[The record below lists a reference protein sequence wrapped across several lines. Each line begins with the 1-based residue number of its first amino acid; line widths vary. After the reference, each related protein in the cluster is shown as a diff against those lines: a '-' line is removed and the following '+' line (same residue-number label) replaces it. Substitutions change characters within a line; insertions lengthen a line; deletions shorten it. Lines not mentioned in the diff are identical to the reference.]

1 VGNFVYSFQGA
12 FEHGGMDSTSAFQ
25 TVEIMFAGL
34 ALVLML
40 LPVIF
45 INERRYAGYSVSS
58 ERMWQ
63 ALKSSLK
70 NRNFTRF
77 LVSELLY
84 NVCQTIIQMGIVY
97 YVVTL
102 LGLEKEVTSWL
113 MFLMFVFSFVFY
125 PFITMA
131 AIKLEKKR
139 VLIFGF
145 VLLAVL
151 FVAFS
156 LMGVLPLP
164 GLIFAVVT
172 VVVAAVPIAIFTIVP
187 NAIVA
192 DIAEADGIETGNF
205 KAGMFFGVRSFESN
219 LGISIAN
226 ILFPSLLTLGM
237 SVQHPV
243 GIRMSA
249 IVSVFIC
256 LAGMAVFFLYNERDV
271 LKSLA
276 KKEKLSAV
284 ELKAIGE
291 EPGGR

>member
-1 VGNFVYSFQGA
+1 
-12 FEHGGMDSTSAFQ
+12 M
-25 TVEIMFAGL
+25 
-34 ALVLML
+34 ALVLMF
-40 LPVIF
+40 LPVF
-45 INERRYAGYSVSS
+45 FLNEHRYAAYSVSN
-58 ERMWQ
+58 EGTWQ

-97 YVVTL
+97 YIVTL
-102 LGLEKEVTSWL
+102 LGLEKELTSFL
-113 MFLMFVFSFVFY
+113 MMLMFVFSFVFY

-131 AIKLEKKR
+131 AVRWEKKR

-151 FVAFS
+151 FLAFS

-172 VVVAAVPIAIFTIVP
+172 VVVAALPIAIFTIVP
-187 NAIVA
+187 NAVVA

-219 LGISIAN
+219 LGVSIAN

-237 SVQHPV
+237 SVQHPL

-276 KKEKLSAV
+276 KKEKLSEA
-284 ELKAIGE
+284 EMKAIGGE
-291 EPGGR
+291 ANGS